1 MPAIT
6 RNQMKNSIN
15 NVPIVNLVK
24 DVVPIREC
32 AKGISYSNKKVNDSI
47 SNENLYLDKNHNC
60 ANDLKSELPE
70 IDRKL
75 RNNKRIDY
83 SNMDMPTS
91 ILAKHTDSYYWCTS
105 WNNYCDIVL
114 DQLVYE
120 SRDPDYIF
128 EEDYDDDEEP
138 VEKKDISRAAIKKE
152 VKQDLKENIVMNIDD
167 ETMNNIKNMKE
178 FKMKILEKKQ
188 AKNMT
193 YLPGGVNLVKDI
205 IPTREC
211 AKNISYN

>member
-1 MPAIT
+1 
-6 RNQMKNSIN
+6 
-15 NVPIVNLVK
+15 
-24 DVVPIREC
+24 
-32 AKGISYSNKKVNDSI
+32 
-47 SNENLYLDKNHNC
+47 
-60 ANDLKSELPE
+60 
-70 IDRKL
+70 
-75 RNNKRIDY
+75 
-83 SNMDMPTS
+83 
-91 ILAKHTDSYYWCTS
+91 
-105 WNNYCDIVL
+105 
-114 DQLVYE
+114 VYE

-138 VEKKDISRAAIKKE
+138 VEKQDISPEAIKKE

-167 ETMNNIKNMKE
+167 ETVNNIKNMKE

-205 IPTREC
+205 IPTRKC